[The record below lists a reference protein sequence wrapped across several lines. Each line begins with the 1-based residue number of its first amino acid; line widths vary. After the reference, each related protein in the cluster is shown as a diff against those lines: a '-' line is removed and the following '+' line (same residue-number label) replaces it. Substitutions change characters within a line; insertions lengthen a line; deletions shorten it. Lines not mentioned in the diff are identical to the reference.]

1 MNSSFRTRL
10 EQLEAK
16 IAPKPASFVFIHFED
31 GEPDAPSRADQLA
44 AFKAQRGVGPSDLIH
59 TVTVTFA

>member
-16 IAPKPASFVFIHFED
+16 IAPKARNLVFIHFED

-44 AFKAQRGVGPSDLIH
+44 VFKAERGVGPSDLIH
-59 TVTVTFA
+59 EVTVTFA